1 MKEILK
7 TIVKKEKENIYIVQI
22 KTFMRG
28 NLKEGKFMEKE
39 NIHTNKV
46 IYMKANIKM
55 KKEMGKELIFI
66 VTGINI

>member
-28 NLKEGKFMEKE
+28 NLKEGKFTEKE
-39 NIHTNKV
+39 NIHTSKV
-46 IYMKANIKM
+46 IYMTENIKM
-55 KKEMGKELIFI
+55 KKEMG
-66 VTGINI
+66 